1 MNELKKIIKQAV
13 ENIPSEVVNNLRL
26 ALLQKW
32 KEKEET
38 VVIFP
43 KPEIKEYPAIYF
55 VGFLAKD
62 WHGLAAATMGVI
74 TEKWNIATYWGMT
87 FLYKKENIGMVIFG
101 IEIENEDKLA
111 EISAERKEIRDKL
124 YKACF
129 KGWRKRI
136 LLTHGARK
144 IEIFEEVM
152 ELLKQDGKLEYE
164 VAEEVTKFFDS
175 RGEEYLEERSSK
187 ELSEIILT
195 NYEFIQKM
203 RKSGGKSQVKV
214 KHLRTKREK
223 LTGITIACWE
233 RDFSLLLALDAIREV
248 SPLTIKYNKEFITP
262 DSISIYRIE
271 IDEYQQEEKI
281 EKSIIRK
288 LTTRKFERMALKQI
302 PRGFEQYSRAIIPKL
317 IKEYNSSLIPQVY
330 ISPEFMAPEF
340 IHFKIIVV
348 KNISS
353 PWTSKA
359 IRELD
364 KIKGFAVVG
373 SEPSKAYQ
381 NSELN
386 ILDLKVDTGIFLD
399 TESIYST
406 IREILR
412 KILGKFRDF
421 DEGMRKMDVEKFSE
435 VKRRVKWTNRDLLR
449 EIYYG
454 IEDFCRVNASEEEIV
469 EIVKLGV
476 KLAKSKVPNIK
487 WLDMDGKCT
496 LIGISSKKNILSQVL
511 RILVRYETGVSKIQI
526 EDINLL
532 ILRIEKEEKSL
543 SQDETDTI
551 IQKITKTL
559 NR

>member
-13 ENIPSEVVNNLRL
+13 QNIPSDIVNNLRL

-62 WHGLAAATMGVI
+62 WHGLAAATMGVV

-87 FLYKKENIGMVIFG
+87 FHYKKEKIGMVIFG
-101 IEIENEDKLA
+101 IEIENEDKLT
-111 EISAERKEIRDKL
+111 EILAERKEIRDKL

-164 VAEEVTKFFDS
+164 LAEEVTKFFDS
-175 RGEEYLEERSSK
+175 RGEEYLEERSPK
-187 ELSEIILT
+187 DLSEIILI

-203 RKSGGKSQVKV
+203 RKAGGKSQVKA

-223 LTGITIACWE
+223 LTGITIACRE

-248 SPLTIKYNKEFITP
+248 SPLTIKYNKEFVTP
-262 DSISIYRIE
+262 DGISIYRIE
-271 IDEYQQEEKI
+271 TDGYQQEEKI
-281 EKSIIRK
+281 KKSIMRK

-330 ISPEFMAPEF
+330 ISPELIVPEF

-353 PWTSKA
+353 PWISKA

-364 KIKGFAVVG
+364 KIKEFVVLG
-373 SEPSKAYQ
+373 SEPPKVYQ
-381 NSELN
+381 NSELS
-386 ILDLKVDTGIFLD
+386 IFDLKVDTGILED

-412 KILGKFRDF
+412 KILGEFRDF
-421 DEGMRKMDVEKFSE
+421 DEGMRRMDVEKFNE

-454 IEDFCRVNASEEEIV
+454 IEDFCRVNASEEEII

-476 KLAKSKVPNIK
+476 KLTKSKVPNIK
-487 WLDMDGKCT
+487 WLDMDRKCT

-511 RILVRYETGVSKIQI
+511 RILAKYETGVSKIQI

-543 SQDETDTI
+543 SHDETDAI
-551 IQKITKTL
+551 IQKITKIV
-559 NR
+559 